1 MAPRRFLPVLAGLVL
16 CLLVLLA
23 APAWAGP
30 WVDRAAGS
38 LRDDP
43 LYVHPSARPTLSP
56 PDVERVR
63 ARLAIAGT
71 PVFVAVLPG
80 QARGEAGGDANRLA
94 ALVAASV
101 GRPGTYLVVAG
112 GEEGAGSSTLARGV
126 AARQA
131 RAAFGQHPELA
142 AATMDFVARAERAA
156 GRPPATA
163 PPTQPPPGQDDADGD
178 TLLVVLLAIAG
189 VVTLAVLLAVTLENR
204 SERRTIRVGN
214 QFSEVKA
221 VAQEDITA
229 LADDLRNLD
238 VDLQVDELDN
248 PQAVNHYTRA
258 HEFLERAE
266 QAFEQARAP
275 ADLAQVSNALESGRF
290 AMTSARALFE
300 RRDPPRRRPPC
311 FFDTRHGPSVND
323 VGWEAPGGPPRPVP
337 VCAACMRQIAGG
349 VQPQPRRVRTGLR
362 RVPFYDLPPQFES
375 WFGGYFGGAAA
386 DLVVGFPLGNALDDG
401 FVGGRN
407 SSGGGYGYLPVSYA
421 DTGVLDTGGAIT
433 GERESDT
440 GTITIQEDPDE
451 DQ

>member
-1 MAPRRFLPVLAGLVL
+1 MPRRAQVLAGLVL
-16 CLLVLLA
+16 CLLVGLA
-23 APAWAGP
+23 APASAGP
-30 WVDRAAGS
+30 WVDRTAGS

-43 LYVHPSARPTLSP
+43 LYVHPAARPTLPP

-63 ARLAIAGT
+63 ARLAVAGT

-80 QARGEAGGDANRLA
+80 QARSEAGGDANRLA

-112 GEEGAGSSTLARGV
+112 GEEGAGSNTLARGV

-142 AATMDFVARAERAA
+142 AATMDFIGRVEGQA
-156 GRPPATA
+156 GRPPATTTPA
-163 PPTQPPPGQDDADGD
+163 QPPPGQEDSDGN
-178 TLLVVLLAIAG
+178 TVLVVLLAVAG
-189 VVTLAVLLAVTLENR
+189 LVTVAVLLALTLENR
-204 SERRTIRVGN
+204 SERRTVRIGN

-229 LADDLRNLD
+229 LANDLRNLD
-238 VDLQVDELDN
+238 VDLQADEVDN
-248 PQAVNHYTRA
+248 PQAVNQYTRA
-258 HEFLERAE
+258 HEYLERAE
-266 QAFEQARAP
+266 QAFEQAKVP
-275 ADLAQVSNALESGRF
+275 ADLAQVSSALESGRF
-290 AMTSARALFE
+290 AMAAARALFE

-337 VCAACMRQIAGG
+337 VCTACMRQIASG
-349 VQPQPRRVRTGLR
+349 VQPQPRRVRAGLR
-362 RVPFYDLPPQFES
+362 RVPFYDAPPHFES

-421 DTGVLDTGGAIT
+421 DTGVLDSGGAIT
-433 GERESDT
+433 GERESDS